1 MNFKFTTKPD
11 AVTGRLEL
19 FVMSIYTYVVDHGK
33 DTPAIGASTV
43 VNGGKLQ
50 AVMFDD
56 ALAKL
61 EAMEEFLAEL
71 RDNTTDDQT
80 KYSIDDFL
88 N

>member
-1 MNFKFTTKPD
+1 MN
-11 AVTGRLEL
+11 
-19 FVMSIYTYVVDHGK
+19 IYTYVVDHGK
-33 DTPAIGASTV
+33 DSPRISAGTG

-61 EAMEEFLAEL
+61 EAFEDFLAEL
-71 RDNTTDDQT
+71 RGSTTCEQT
-80 KYSIDDFL
+80 KYAIDDFL